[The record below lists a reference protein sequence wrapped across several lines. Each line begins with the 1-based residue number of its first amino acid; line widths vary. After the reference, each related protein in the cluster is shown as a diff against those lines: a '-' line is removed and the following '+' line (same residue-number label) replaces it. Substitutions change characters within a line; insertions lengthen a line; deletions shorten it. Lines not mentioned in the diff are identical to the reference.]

1 MDRTRGRHGRP
12 KRGHLRDNTGA
23 GYRRRARQIPAT
35 RRRRYRVA
43 ADHETRHDRERE
55 KQLME
60 YPETLTAPLLL
71 EHVGHALT
79 VDALRR
85 HGTGIIAAAI
95 ECQTCGDPI
104 ALEWTGGDTV

>member
-1 MDRTRGRHGRP
+1 
-12 KRGHLRDNTGA
+12 
-23 GYRRRARQIPAT
+23 
-35 RRRRYRVA
+35 
-43 ADHETRHDRERE
+43 
-55 KQLME
+55 ME

-85 HGTGIIAAAI
+85 HGTGTIAAAI

-104 ALEWTGGDTV
+104 ALEWLGGDTV